1 VVRGDGRVIA
11 GAQCLQRLVGIRTA
25 GGHLT
30 LHAPQLRAAG
40 GGGAAVVVGAAAR
53 LLGLVPQPAGP
64 IPRPAG
70 LLVVLVGRLCG
81 RPRLLQPSRDPAG
94 DLSQRGQPI
103 DRVTPLRF
111 DGAQLRDPLTQ
122 HHLGPVEPLQLRGAS
137 GQPLIGRGGL
147 GRAVLDDPGEP
158 VEVTRRVFL
167 QPDPQPLPQGRV
179 GADPVGQRGE
189 PAEMVGTVEHH
200 TVDQVRVD
208 RQGPLPFAVVDHR
221 QVPPAGPGRD
231 AGRLQ
236 GGQDISDTV
245 GGRQQPAVTECRQHP
260 AVGGLPCPQVDL
272 LGLGRRDRLAEPGD
286 QDGYVAVRFDALG
299 AQQRGEPFLLCDV
312 PGGVAGRVQRVGVP
326 AGLRRRLDGGALG
339 LAQRG
344 VGLLERAA
352 ERVQFPLRRGDLG
365 GCARR
370 RRRGRCRR
378 DVATQAR
385 QDTSRAASG

>member
-1 VVRGDGRVIA
+1 VVRGDGRVVA

-137 GQPLIGRGGL
+137 GQPLIGLGGL
-147 GRAVLDDPGEP
+147 GRAVLGDPGEP
-158 VEVTRRVFL
+158 VEVTRRVVL

-189 PAEMVGTVEHH
+189 PAQPPRLSLG
-200 TVDQVRVD
+200 QFPPVR
-208 RQGPLPFAVVDHR
+208 L
-221 QVPPAGPGRD
+221 
-231 AGRLQ
+231 GRLLVVQ
-236 GGQDISDTV
+236 GLV
-245 GGRQQPAVTECRQHP
+245 GWQAL
-260 AVGGLPCPQVDL
+260 ASLSALPSVSSSRCAAATSAAALAAADAADAAATSQRK
-272 LGLGRRDRLAEPGD
+272 LGKILH
-286 QDGYVAVRFDALG
+286 AL
-299 AQQRGEPFLLCDV
+299 
-312 PGGVAGRVQRVGVP
+312 
-326 AGLRRRLDGGALG
+326 
-339 LAQRG
+339 
-344 VGLLERAA
+344 RAA
-352 ERVQFPLRRGDLG
+352 EALEGLLKPGGKDGPQLG
-365 GCARR
+365 L
-370 RRRGRCRR
+370 
-378 DVATQAR
+378 
-385 QDTSRAASG
+385 